1 MNYNE
6 FNVFVE
12 TYISEINK
20 SNDNRKI
27 RIFAKYIERYSRE
40 NNYDILELFESL
52 NEDFLLNNIFEYI
65 TEYEPTQNV
74 AVEYK
79 RIIINFSKGVCQKNK
94 IINSFLNSVDKQE
107 AFNISSSELF
117 GMLKE
122 SERTDCMS
130 REELKFLNE
139 KIGDY
144 FSMEDFNDNILA
156 CIEKSNTKR
165 NYYGKLVS
173 AIALKLIECFGLSN
187 DVIAQLKISSLNIEK
202 RQLMV
207 NGFDLFLNDDITSY
221 FQLYLKYRQVVIE
234 KVNTEIDELFITN
247 KGKAYLTRGHA
258 NNGSLFVLLK
268 DVFNSVK
275 TTGLQYRA
283 IVDLVSKGANIE
295 LLHQLTGTDSRTIA
309 EICIGEKSEFEDLF
323 KPTKY
328 ITNKTVLK
336 GRFICPTCK
345 KMIEATSEKAVLLK
359 HPNDDTLYLYCRE
372 CGEKEKIKFGG
383 MSNE

>member
-79 RIIINFSKGVCQKNK
+79 RIIINFSKAVCQKNK

-130 REELKFLNE
+130 REELKFLND
-139 KIGDY
+139 KIGD
-144 FSMEDFNDNILA
+144 
-156 CIEKSNTKR
+156 
-165 NYYGKLVS
+165 
-173 AIALKLIECFGLSN
+173 
-187 DVIAQLKISSLNIEK
+187 
-202 RQLMV
+202 
-207 NGFDLFLNDDITSY
+207 
-221 FQLYLKYRQVVIE
+221 
-234 KVNTEIDELFITN
+234 
-247 KGKAYLTRGHA
+247 
-258 NNGSLFVLLK
+258 
-268 DVFNSVK
+268 
-275 TTGLQYRA
+275 
-283 IVDLVSKGANIE
+283 
-295 LLHQLTGTDSRTIA
+295 
-309 EICIGEKSEFEDLF
+309 
-323 KPTKY
+323 
-328 ITNKTVLK
+328 
-336 GRFICPTCK
+336 
-345 KMIEATSEKAVLLK
+345 
-359 HPNDDTLYLYCRE
+359 
-372 CGEKEKIKFGG
+372 
-383 MSNE
+383 